1 MIILDTNVLSAL
13 MLDRPPLAVAEWLD
27 SQPHLS
33 IWTTSISVFEVRF
46 GLSSMPAG
54 RRRAKRIESFER
66 ILDDVI
72 EQRIAHF
79 DGAAAER
86 AAELAADRR
95 KMGRPGEFRDTM
107 IAGIVLASHAKLA
120 TRNVQHFEDIAA
132 PVVNPWVKG

>member
-27 SQPHLS
+27 GQPHLS
-33 IWTTSISVFEVRF
+33 VWTTSISVFEVRF

-54 RRRAKRIESFER
+54 RRQAQRIETFER
-66 ILDDVI
+66 ILTDVI

-86 AAELAADRR
+86 AAGLAADRR

-107 IAGIVLASHAKLA
+107 IAGIVLASHATLA
-120 TRNVQHFEDIAA
+120 TRNVKHFDDIAA
-132 PVVNPWVKG
+132 PVVNPWDKS